1 MEVIP
6 PMYSESPGIS
16 YHIIERLVA
25 SIAINVVVFPILRWV
40 HHVVRNWVP
49 DPSVKTSPTNQT
61 STNVTEWRHVTGT
74 STASS
79 HHHKNVDLG
88 GTNKQQQQQQQ
99 QQHEARVSIHT
110 ATSICIFQTATITS
124 ATTTQPRTTRKILP
138 FDDEA
143 TASSSFCVTSTTSCI
158 TIITP
163 PTTTVPDYTHPYHH
177 HIQFTCIIHI
187 GNGMASTDD
196 YSCVHT
202 T

>member
-1 MEVIP
+1 MLLL
-6 PMYSESPGIS
+6 S
-16 YHIIERLVA
+16 
-25 SIAINVVVFPILRWV
+25 
-40 HHVVRNWVP
+40 VVRNWVP
-49 DPSVKTSPTNQT
+49 DPSVKTAVVRPMKRQRHRMT
-61 STNVTEWRHVTGT
+61 SRCRHINA
-74 STASS
+74 STASF
-79 HHHKNVDLG
+79 HHHKNVGSILELG
-88 GTNKQQQQQQQ
+88 TYNKQ

-110 ATSICIFQTATITS
+110 AIYIFQTATITS
-124 ATTTQPRTTRKILP
+124 ATTTQPSTIRKILP